1 MDHQR
6 AWLTTTTLIILLLS
20 CNLASAGIQDGS
32 GGFDVNE
39 VAVGGVGGPQ
49 VFISVFT
56 HSVYDVLDNSL
67 TVEMWWFQEGGPE
80 TAELIKRELIVN
92 IDGDPEIIQADNF
105 TDIPLPWNY
114 LDGGIH
120 NITVTGAV
128 FINWTTGPTFFLSDP
143 EFIVAD
149 NSTRALILYLIVTS
163 IVVISIMGAV
173 QIFKGDRHDRSTKS
187 KGRR

>member
-1 MDHQR
+1 M
-6 AWLTTTTLIILLLS
+6 LIILLLS
-20 CNLASAGIQDGS
+20 CNLVSAGIQDGS

-49 VFISVFT
+49 ISISVFT
-56 HSVYDVLDNSL
+56 HSVYDVIGNSL

-92 IDGDPEIIQADNF
+92 IDGNPDIIPVKGNF
-105 TDIPLPWNY
+105 TDVPVPWNY

-128 FINWTTGPTFFLSDP
+128 FINWTIGPSFFLSDT

-149 NSTRALILYLIVTS
+149 NSTRALILYLIITS
-163 IVVISIMGAV
+163 VVVISIMAV
-173 QIFKGDRHDRSTKS
+173 VQVFKGNKNVRSSKK